1 MTKLQKILLSANCIL
16 FVSFI
21 AIVIYSRIN
30 AEEFTLEKSNE
41 PYIISEELPD
51 KQVVKDKMININKA
65 TKEELMSIK
74 GIGEETAQNI
84 LDFLKL
90 NGNIDSLDELLDV
103 KGIGEAKLK
112 IIKQYAVAGG

>member
-21 AIVIYSRIN
+21 VILIYSRIN
-30 AEEFTLEKSNE
+30 AGTFTLEKINE
-41 PYIISEELPD
+41 PYIISEGQSE
-51 KQVVKDKMININKA
+51 KVVKDKLININNA

-74 GIGEETAQNI
+74 GIGEKTAQNI
-84 LDFLKL
+84 LDFLES